1 MINVCFENIY
11 FQHMLFSTTS
21 NTLCSLIK
29 TYFIWKICLDQKNE
43 ICYLLLRIADI
54 EKIYFQNKHLSLN
67 HQYFHLISSINRRIK
82 YLCIGYYCY
91 CESDHSVLL
100 YCVLFP
106 FLYRKEKHFL
116 RNMSKTTKGIA
127 TNALLHIWKKKS
139 NIFCKTLCISANCI
153 KM

>member
-1 MINVCFENIY
+1 M
-11 FQHMLFSTTS
+11 
-21 NTLCSLIK
+21 
-29 TYFIWKICLDQKNE
+29 
-43 ICYLLLRIADI
+43 CYLLLRITCV

-82 YLCIGYYCY
+82 YLRIGYYCY

-127 TNALLHIWKKKS
+127 TNALLHIWKS
-139 NIFCKTLCISANCI
+139 NQTFFAKLYVFLPNASKCRNKVFALCHWKYECLYIIIYENVLTHN
-153 KM
+153 